1 LAQANDPKTGADRG
15 AAVMERGME
24 KYLVGDLLGAICE
37 WEHAL
42 TLDAALAQAREYIAY
57 VRENFDALTR
67 EFDAAREAQRL
78 ADEAGISD
86 LTGEETSFADVLSRT
101 GRGAPVALDDALS
114 AVTAG
119 LEKVS
124 EEESGAELDGDDIE
138 FVENS
143 TQDNRFEPPREPTM
157 PGRLPEPPRAPSL
170 PLEIDLPPLEGH
182 RPIELTNDHEERE
195 DHRSVPNYALREEEA
210 PEATFTAHSFMDEA
224 PTRDFYA
231 TPLDIGYEEMTIEQE
246 ADDEGEP
253 EPSSAPNRRRDTEDG
268 GDPDQ
273 TGDFHVG
280 RDLAKK
286 VQEDEVRD
294 RVTELLRMV
303 KESADRG
310 DFRSAVETAE
320 MASAADPQGIVTPV
334 LLHRHRDLLYRVYE
348 GHLGDLKAV
357 PLVAIPL
364 HEISTQ
370 TLDHRTGFLLSRID
384 GMLTFEDILDV
395 AGMPRMEAYQIL
407 SALLRKGVIEVR

>member
-1 LAQANDPKTGADRG
+1 
-15 AAVMERGME
+15 MERGME
-24 KYLVGDLLGAICE
+24 KYLAGDLLGAICE

-42 TLDAALAQAREYIAY
+42 TLDAGLAQAREYIDY

-86 LTGEETSFADVLSRT
+86 LTGEETSFANVLSQP
-101 GRGAPVALDDALS
+101 GRAAPVELDDALS

-119 LEKVS
+119 LEQAGG
-124 EEESGAELDGDDIE
+124 EEPVAELDNDDIE
-138 FVENS
+138 FLDAKDERDS
-143 TQDNRFEPPREPTM
+143 APREPTM
-157 PGRLPEPPRAPSL
+157 PGRLPAPPQAPAVPL
-170 PLEIDLPPLEGH
+170 LEIDLPPLEGQ
-182 RPIELTNDHEERE
+182 RAPE
-195 DHRSVPNYALREEEA
+195 DHDEPRPGPSYALREEDSGD
-210 PEATFTAHSFMDEA
+210 ATFTPHSFADEA
-224 PTRDFYA
+224 PTKDFYA
-231 TPLDIGYEEMTIEQE
+231 TPLDIGYEEMTIERE
-246 ADDEGEP
+246 ADDGDADP
-253 EPSSAPNRRRDTEDG
+253 PPASHRDDVDDG
-268 GDPDQ
+268 RGDPDQ
-273 TGDFHVG
+273 TSDFHPG
-280 RDLAKK
+280 RDLTKK
-286 VQEDEVRD
+286 LKEDEVRE

-320 MASAADPQGIVTPV
+320 MASAADPDGLVSPV
-334 LLHRHRDLLYRVYE
+334 LLHRHRELLYRVYE

-364 HEISTQ
+364 HEISAQ

>member
-1 LAQANDPKTGADRG
+1 
-15 AAVMERGME
+15 MERGME
-24 KYLVGDLLGAICE
+24 KYLAGDLLGAICE

-42 TLDAALAQAREYIAY
+42 TLDSALAQAREYIDY

-86 LTGEETSFADVLSRT
+86 LTGEETSFAHILSEP
-101 GRGAPVALDDALS
+101 GRGAPAALDDALS

-119 LEKVS
+119 LEKAS
-124 EEESGAELDGDDIE
+124 EEEAAELGNDDIE
-138 FVENS
+138 FLGDDDRS
-143 TQDNRFEPPREPTM
+143 EPPHEPTL
-157 PGRLPEPPRAPSL
+157 PGRLPAPPQATAPPLAEPM
-170 PLEIDLPPLEGH
+170 LEIDLPPLVSPRGHEGRDDDRDD
-182 RPIELTNDHEERE
+182 RPAG
-195 DHRSVPNYALREEEA
+195 PNYALREEE
-210 PEATFTAHSFMDEA
+210 PHEGTVTPHSFADEA

-246 ADDEGEP
+246 SDDDGADEP
-253 EPSSAPNRRRDTEDG
+253 AGSGRGDDRN
-268 GDPDQ
+268 DPDR
-273 TGDFHVG
+273 TNDYPS
-280 RDLAKK
+280 RDVAKK
-286 VQEDEVRD
+286 LKEDDVRE

-303 KESADRG
+303 KDAADRG
-310 DFRSAVETAE
+310 DFRGAVETAE
-320 MASAADPQGIVTPV
+320 MASAADPDGQVSPV

-364 HEISTQ
+364 HEISAQ
-370 TLDHRTGFLLSRID
+370 NLDHRTGFLLSRID